1 MKIDIM
7 KRILIFGLVLCLSM
21 AAWSQGRGQHERVKA
36 FKTGYLTQELDLS
49 PSEAEKFWPIY
60 NEYEKKIFTL
70 RIEKRKAERDKMAS
84 MGGPEAL
91 SDKEASEF
99 LNSLFENESEVLKT
113 KKALYRALEKVLSPN
128 KLLVI
133 YKAEADFNRRLLS
146 EFKRRGGPNRQ
157 GN

>member
-1 MKIDIM
+1 M

-60 NEYEKKIFTL
+60 NEYEKKIFEL

-99 LNSLFENESEVLKT
+99 LESLFENESEVLKT
-113 KKALYRALEKVLSPN
+113 KKALYRALEKVLSPK
-128 KLLVI
+128 KLLVL

>member
-1 MKIDIM
+1 M
-7 KRILIFGLVLCLSM
+7 KRILILALVLCLSM

-60 NEYEKKIFTL
+60 NEYEKKIFEL

-99 LNSLFENESEVLKT
+99 LESLFENESEVLKT
-113 KKALYRALEKVLSPN
+113 KKALYRALEKVLSPK
-128 KLLVI
+128 KLLVL